1 MLYVIASIVFIY
13 YVAFIMLFCF
23 VFFFKQKTAYEMRIS
38 DWSSDVCSSDLPDEL
53 IQLLTTAG
61 LAGRRISQ
69 RICDFSGLGGGAARE
84 SDQQW
89 CGEIFHVRPLL
100 KCGSC
105 AICRPEPQRP
115 FALQQDQRHRGR
127 IVQNATRPE
136 STAHPALRR
145 RAFPDHPTGRANG
158 MRR

>member
-1 MLYVIASIVFIY
+1 ML
-13 YVAFIMLFCF
+13 
-23 VFFFKQKTAYEMRIS
+23 IS
-38 DWSSDVCSSDLPDEL
+38 DWSSDVGSSDL
-53 IQLLTTAG
+53 
-61 LAGRRISQ
+61 
-69 RICDFSGLGGGAARE
+69 
-84 SDQQW
+84 W
-89 CGEIFHVRPLL
+89 CCEIFHVRPLL

-145 RAFPDHPTGRANG
+145 RAFPDHPTGRARSEEHTSELQSI
-158 MRR
+158 MRISYAVFSLKKKKSIS